1 MVWYINLE
9 TNKIYLLPKK
19 DIESFLKKYPH
30 SAQIANIINNLNI

>member
-30 SAQIANIINNLNI
+30 STMSVQV